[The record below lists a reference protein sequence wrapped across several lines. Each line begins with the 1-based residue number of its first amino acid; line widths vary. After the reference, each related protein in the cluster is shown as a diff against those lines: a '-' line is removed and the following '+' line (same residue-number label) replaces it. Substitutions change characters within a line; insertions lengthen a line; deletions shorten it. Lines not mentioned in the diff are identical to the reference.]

1 MKTIYN
7 SFIISII
14 AILLTSFNYR
24 TSDNIKSVILKTGDN
39 KATPE
44 LLNQSSG
51 IISARLN
58 SYGLKSFEIKVAAD
72 KSEIEV
78 RVPDNTNLSE
88 IEGLFTSGGELSFY
102 ETQVLK
108 GVKGTD
114 RDDSN
119 LTNARIGCT
128 GFEDPG
134 MVAKAEAYL
143 KSENLASSTR
153 LFWSVKNDK
162 SQFCLYAL
170 KVDNEGKALMSASD
184 VEVVSSVPEKD
195 SESSRIEIKFRKEA
209 AGKWERATGENIN
222 KPIAIVVGNKV
233 FYAPVVRDAIKSGLC
248 EITGNMT
255 QKEVGYFL
263 ALVNNEPLPL
273 SFKIIR

>member
-1 MKTIYN
+1 
-7 SFIISII
+7 
-14 AILLTSFNYR
+14 
-24 TSDNIKSVILKTGDN
+24 
-39 KATPE
+39 
-44 LLNQSSG
+44 
-51 IISARLN
+51 
-58 SYGLKSFEIKVAAD
+58 
-72 KSEIEV
+72 
-78 RVPDNTNLSE
+78 
-88 IEGLFTSGGELSFY
+88 
-102 ETQVLK
+102 
-108 GVKGTD
+108 
-114 RDDSN
+114 
-119 LTNARIGCT
+119 
-128 GFEDPG
+128 
-134 MVAKAEAYL
+134 
-143 KSENLASSTR
+143 
-153 LFWSVKNDK
+153 
-162 SQFCLYAL
+162 
-170 KVDNEGKALMSASD
+170 MSASD